1 MIQWKER
8 PVEVANL
15 LNPAFCALLLRQAA
29 LGYQKQIEQGI
40 DLPLLFLVLP
50 LVLHKTTRESLPKTS
65 VTRLHVWVQ
74 QHQEVRVGLTQRTNA
89 LQPYT
94 RESIIY
100 AMQRNALSITTEGGI
115 IAPKMKKSNVDS
127 LVDTEASQCLDKALF
142 LGRWFASAG
151 STVSVMSMFGLR
163 I

>member
-1 MIQWKER
+1 MIQWTER

-15 LNPAFCALLLRQAA
+15 LNPAFCASMLRQTT

-40 DLPLLFLVLP
+40 DFPLLFLVLP
-50 LVLHKTTRESLPKTS
+50 LVLHKTTRESLPKTLA
-65 VTRLHVWVQ
+65 TRLHVWLQ
-74 QHQEVRVGLTQRTNA
+74 QHQEVRIGLAQRVKT

-94 RESIIY
+94 REAVIY
-100 AMQRNALSITTEGGI
+100 AMQRNALSLNSEGGI
-115 IAPKMKKSNVDS
+115 IAPSMKKSTIDS
-127 LVDTEASQCLDKALF
+127 LIDTEASQCLDKAFF
-142 LGRWFASAG
+142 LGRWISSAG